1 VNSDVAQDFD
11 AIESEPIGLA
21 GLAPVGTL
29 GQKLAAQ
36 AQQMAARRMPAQPWL
51 HALAPLLGRLAALP
65 APDAAR
71 FQRVELGSEPL
82 PLSPRVRPSR
92 EDAATEALGSMAGV
106 DKSSGLAPIDARAL
120 LAPDVGVRDSIHS
133 GSSSSDGPGGEIVRD
148 FDPRAVEAPASSSAR
163 VRDTIQPDVRSL
175 AGLGAA
181 PASDLGAHAEEA
193 SLAPDTGASDMIRPS
208 VSSVGGPGVPPA
220 GDIDPRAV
228 EASAPPSAR
237 TRDTIR
243 PNLNSLA
250 GLGAPRAEEASL
262 APHAGASAMIRPSVG
277 SVGEPGVQPAGD
289 IDPRAA
295 QAPVSPSV
303 RIRDMMRPGVSSS
316 SESSVEA
323 PRDRDAQ
330 PEGLPVSPEV
340 RVRLRDLAGPAL
352 ATMRVRDDVQAD
364 AVARSRQADAV
375 TVGNQVLF
383 RADRYRPHTPQG
395 LALLAHEATH
405 VAQAQQPNVAWQ
417 RATTAGRAAEERQAL
432 AVERATLRSAQG
444 TSPGAALGAASPL
457 GGVPGQTA
465 APSQAAW
472 SLPALPAAAGAGST
486 AAMQPMAAATGRD
499 LEAQPAPST
508 PAPSFQELRE
518 ALVRDLMRQLRA
530 DFERGG

>member
-1 VNSDVAQDFD
+1 MNSDVAQHFD

-21 GLAPVGTL
+21 GLAPVDTL

-36 AQQMAARRMPAQPWL
+36 AQQMAASRMPAQPWL

-82 PLSPRVRPSR
+82 PMAPRVRPSR
-92 EDAATEALGSMAGV
+92 EDAATEGLGSLAEV
-106 DKSSGLAPIDARAL
+106 DKSPDLAPIGALSL

-133 GSSSSDGPGGEIVRD
+133 SSSSSDGPGGELVRD
-148 FDPRAVEAPASSSAR
+148 LQTRADEARLASDAR
-163 VRDTIQPDVRSL
+163 VRDTIRPNVNSL

-181 PASDLGAHAEEA
+181 SASDLGAHAEEA
-193 SLAPDTGASDMIRPS
+193 SLAPDTGASDMIRPNVGS
-208 VSSVGGPGVPPA
+208 VFAPGVMPA
-220 GDIDPRAV
+220 GDIDPRAA
-228 EASAPPSAR
+228 EAPAPPSAR
-237 TRDTIR
+237 TRDTIG
-243 PNLNSLA
+243 PNVNSLA
-250 GLGAPRAEEASL
+250 RLGAPHAEEASL
-262 APHAGASAMIRPSVG
+262 APHAGASAMIRPNVG
-277 SVGEPGVQPAGD
+277 SVFAPGVMPAGD

-295 QAPVSPSV
+295 QPPVSPRV
-303 RIRDMMRPGVSSS
+303 RTRDTMRPGVSSS
-316 SESSVEA
+316 SGSSVEA

-330 PEGLPVSPEV
+330 AEGLPVSPDV
-340 RVRLRDLAGPAL
+340 RMRLRDLAGPAP
-352 ATMRVRDDVQAD
+352 AAMRVRDDVQAD

-417 RATTAGRAAEERQAL
+417 RATAAGRASEERQAL
-432 AVERATLRSAQG
+432 AVERATLRSARG
-444 TSPGAALGAASPL
+444 TSAGDALGAALPL
-457 GGVPGQTA
+457 GGLPGQTA
-465 APSQAAW
+465 ATSQAAW
-472 SLPALPAAAGAGST
+472 SLPALPAAEGVGST